1 MTKKQTKNKKDNKA
15 IEQQLETKRKE
26 ELNMTKTL
34 DEIQK
39 EFETLLSNNKNEINA
54 VTEKLEMKKN
64 EMTALQS
71 QLKKAE
77 KDINL
82 DKFEKVNKEIW
93 VVEQTIKMLETKL
106 NSLKTEPLITK
117 EQFIKY
123 EDEIQK
129 SFQFERTEPRKTF
142 ETLKPTLKKAIVK
155 EMKTRAKGQ
164 QLLDDL
170 VRTLIKDNREY
181 FRTENGAYRSFA
193 SSLEN
198 DNTTLSY
205 EVQDFAKHAL
215 D

>member
-54 VTEKLEMKKN
+54 VTEKLELKKN

-93 VVEQTIKMLETKL
+93 VVEQTIKMLTDKVQQ
-106 NSLKTEPLITK
+106 LKNEPIITK

-129 SFQFERTEPRKTF
+129 SFQLERKEPRKDF
-142 ETLKPTLKKAIVK
+142 EKLKPTLEKLIVK
-155 EMKTRAKGQ
+155 EMESRVKGQ
-164 QLLDDL
+164 KLLYVL
-170 VRTLIKDNREY
+170 VKTLIKDNREY
-181 FRTENGAYRSFA
+181 FRMENGAYRSFA
-193 SSLEN
+193 SSLQN
-198 DNTTLSY
+198 DNTTLRH
-205 EVQDFAKHAL
+205 EVEDFARNVL